1 MKNLPLCT
9 GNIPHFKYLH
19 TYVANFITM
28 TIFVL
33 KLLGKSKARYL
44 GSVKEGLGQKQKG
57 PKFTSGCGC
66 VSSKHF
72 LFSLLLNIVLLYVI
86 YSRIKTLYRH
96 SFLSDVNQR
105 IVNKWRPGQK
115 MDHFE
120 ILLNFLFSNH
130 FTTTLQSLTGSLK
143 G

>member
-1 MKNLPLCT
+1 MSIIVKNLPLCT

-86 YSRIKTLYRH
+86 YSRIKTLYQC

-105 IVNKWRPGQK
+105 LVN
-115 MDHFE
+115 
-120 ILLNFLFSNH
+120 LC
-130 FTTTLQSLTGSLK
+130 TALQCTAASEREDGWHLWKRKARTEFGF
-143 G
+143 